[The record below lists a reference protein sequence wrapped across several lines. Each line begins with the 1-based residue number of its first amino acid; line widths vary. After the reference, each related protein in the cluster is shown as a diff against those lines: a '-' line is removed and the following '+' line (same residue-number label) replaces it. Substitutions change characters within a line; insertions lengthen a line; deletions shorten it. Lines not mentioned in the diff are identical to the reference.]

1 MESCANGNDAVWL
14 ALLALLALL
23 AHAFPDVT
31 MPHSE
36 PRSEPRL
43 VFNDVFDFETKE
55 GGGDGE
61 GVGDGE
67 DDGDGDANEDFDD
80 FDAERV
86 VMVR

>member
-23 AHAFPDVT
+23 AHAFPDV
-31 MPHSE
+31 
-36 PRSEPRL
+36 
-43 VFNDVFDFETKE
+43 ETKE